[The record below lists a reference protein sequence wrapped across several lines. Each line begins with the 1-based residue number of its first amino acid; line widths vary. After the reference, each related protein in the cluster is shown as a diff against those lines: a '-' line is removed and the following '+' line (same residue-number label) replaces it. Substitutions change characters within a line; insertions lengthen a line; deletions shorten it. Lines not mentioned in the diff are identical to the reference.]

1 MSFRIEE
8 KIILRKSD
16 DFKVKKFIFK
26 NNGKVLYPK
35 RKISSVYFD
44 NKYFQSFKDSEEG
57 CVPRKKIRI
66 RNYNDL
72 NEYLLETKI
81 TSNEGKFKK
90 SKMINES
97 IFSEKVKKGIFDSTY
112 GFCRPIIEISYIRE
126 YYNIGK
132 FRLTLDNQIKYKAFK
147 GNSFSYDNLS
157 LILEIKTNSLNTID
171 EQFKIIPMQRNRFS
185 KYCQGIEAIFGKPH
199 LQRYLQ
205 R

>member
-16 DFKVKKFIFK
+16 DFKVKEFIFK

-44 NKYFQSFKDSEEG
+44 NKYFQSFKDSRRRILCQE
-57 CVPRKKIRI
+57 RIRI

-90 SKMINES
+90 
-97 IFSEKVKKGIFDSTY
+97 VK
-112 GFCRPIIEISYIRE
+112 
-126 YYNIGK
+126 
-132 FRLTLDNQIKYKAFK
+132 
-147 GNSFSYDNLS
+147 
-157 LILEIKTNSLNTID
+157 
-171 EQFKIIPMQRNRFS
+171 
-185 KYCQGIEAIFGKPH
+185 
-199 LQRYLQ
+199 
-205 R
+205 

>member
-35 RKISSVYFD
+35 RKFLLFILIINIF
-44 NKYFQSFKDSEEG
+44 NLLKILKKD
-57 CVPRKKIRI
+57 VPRKKIRI

-126 YYNIGK
+126 YYKIGK